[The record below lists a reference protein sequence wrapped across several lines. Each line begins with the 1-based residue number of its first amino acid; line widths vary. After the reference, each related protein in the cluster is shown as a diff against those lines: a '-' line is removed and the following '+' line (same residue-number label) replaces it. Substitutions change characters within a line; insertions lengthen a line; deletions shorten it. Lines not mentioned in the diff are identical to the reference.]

1 MGVVGEVLITN
12 IVSLSP
18 SSFSPLSGMMW
29 ALFLL
34 YGEVGVNLFG
44 GRVWVNRT
52 ELLDTPYGE
61 ANYWPNSFNDFPS
74 AFITLFELL
83 VVNNWYADHG
93 ASMGSLWGHGA
104 SMGLHMKESYTQS
117 YTMLWVIL

>member
-1 MGVVGEVLITN
+1 
-12 IVSLSP
+12 
-18 SSFSPLSGMMW
+18 MMW

-93 ASMGSLWGHGA
+93 ASMGPWGIHGA
-104 SMGLHMKESYTQS
+104 SYERELYEELYYALGYTMRYTMTYTMSYT
-117 YTMLWVIL
+117 